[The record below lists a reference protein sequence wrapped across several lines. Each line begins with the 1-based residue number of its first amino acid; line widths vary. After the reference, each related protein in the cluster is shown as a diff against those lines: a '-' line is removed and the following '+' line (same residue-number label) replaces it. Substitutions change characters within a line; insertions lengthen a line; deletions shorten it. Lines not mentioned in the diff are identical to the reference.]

1 MNILMMT
8 NTFTPHVGGVARSVQ
23 AFSEAYRQ
31 QGHEVMTIAPE
42 FPNMPQ
48 EEESVLRVRAIRRFN
63 HSDFSVRL
71 PIPVHMQLVVDRFEP
86 DIVHSHH
93 PFMLG
98 ASALRLAHKNR
109 IPIVYTHHTLYERY
123 THYVPGDSDA
133 LKSFVAEIATG
144 YANLCDQVFAP
155 SESLVEIIRERGV
168 TTPVDVVPTG
178 VEIERFEEGSGP
190 GMRAVLGL
198 PSDGYV
204 IGHIGRLAPEKNLG
218 FLAGCVCAYM
228 QTDPGAHF
236 LVVGSGPS
244 LKDIEELFG
253 REGLSGRLHAPGILT
268 GAFLVSAYK
277 AMDVF
282 AFASQ
287 TETQGMV
294 LTEAMAAGTPVV
306 AVDASGAREV
316 VDDGKNGYLLAREN
330 CNDFVAAL
338 TRFGTLAEARRTEM
352 RQAAL
357 DTAQDFSMRACSAK
371 GLRLYAQAIERGS
384 IVRKEEGSPWKMAID
399 RVRTEWDLLANT
411 AGALGS
417 SLLPPARG
425 V

>member
-48 EEESVLRVRAIRRFN
+48 EEQSVLRVPAIRRFN

-71 PIPVHMQLVVDRFEP
+71 PIPIHMQLVVDRFRP
-86 DIVHSHH
+86 DIIHSHH

-98 ASALRLAHKNR
+98 ASALRLAHKNQ

-123 THYVPGDSDA
+123 THYVPGDSDT

-168 TTPVDVVPTG
+168 TAPVDVVPTG
-178 VEIERFEEGSGP
+178 VEIERFEKGSGA
-190 GMRAVLGL
+190 GMREVLGL
-198 PSDGYV
+198 PADAYV
-204 IGHIGRLAPEKNLG
+204 IGHVGRLAPEKNLG
-218 FLAGCVCAYM
+218 FLADCVSAYM

-244 LKDIEELFG
+244 LKDIEALFES
-253 REGLSGRLHAPGILT
+253 EGLLERLHAPGTLT
-268 GAFLVSAYK
+268 GTFLISAYK

-316 VDDGKNGYLLAREN
+316 VNDGKNGFLLSQEN
-330 CNDFVAAL
+330 RRDFVAAL
-338 TRFGTLAEARRTEM
+338 TKFATLADARRTAME
-352 RQAAL
+352 QAAL
-357 DTAQDFSMRACSAK
+357 ETAQDFSMRVCSAK
-371 GLRLYAQAIERGS
+371 ALELYAQAIERGS
-384 IVRKEEGSPWKMAID
+384 IVRKEEDSPWRTAID

-417 SLLPPARG
+417 AVLPPARG
-425 V
+425 E